1 MSYDRLTTVIFALQ
15 YSLLDKKLTINVK
28 PNPRKNILSNSNL
41 PTPVPII
48 SPKLQTVLE
57 QVAADVVNHMGCVG
71 AMVATLEGGVALVV
85 RAFGNIGGMDERRRL
100 PSFSHLGKLGPG
112 VVLPLND
119 DEYADNLAVR
129 GVLGEDGRIPTY
141 LVTDSLADL
150 YQPFLSRADA
160 DVLQE
165 QAGIVQVV
173 VLPFL
178 LNGEVVGSL
187 FAAVTEVLTNRQIN
201 VLSAFGRQAAVAIQN
216 QRRLEAI
223 QALEHIVLRLQARM
237 TDEKEVLQTIVQGV
251 VEDFGYTGAMVATLE
266 DGRALPVRAYAVDLD
281 PAIVAAME
289 QTVGIGLLGPH
300 AVVYL
305 DDDQYQ
311 DNLSVRAVTGLNGR
325 PQKYLVSDQLYD
337 LFRPLVS
344 ADLARQAQ
352 DAMGIRQVIAV
363 PFFQVDEV
371 IGNLFVTTNKAQF
384 TEWEISLLTAL
395 GQHAAAGLR
404 NARLFRE
411 MSEQRRIAQTF
422 GRMAFSTVASAH
434 SLRNHVGNISG
445 YMQLLQ
451 LLPELDGDRRE
462 FILREL
468 PMVVQEIGK
477 IVNILDN
484 LNEPWQQ
491 PTVDMV
497 NVNDSLSRALIEIF
511 PRTPLLRDQAKIITE
526 TKVTLHFDLTENLPL
541 IRTAKDMLSEAFRII
556 IKNAVEAMASGHAAP
571 QIWLET
577 CQAAPNLIE
586 VTIRDNGPGIAAEN
600 LAHIFEM
607 GWTTKKGSGMGFGLF
622 WTRDFIE
629 GLGGKLVVSSAL
641 GEGTT
646 FVIKL
651 PVTAVPYPDSP
662 PA

>member
-1 MSYDRLTTVIFALQ
+1 M
-15 YSLLDKKLTINVK
+15 
-28 PNPRKNILSNSNL
+28 
-41 PTPVPII
+41 
-48 SPKLQTVLE
+48 
-57 QVAADVVNHMGCVG
+57 
-71 AMVATLEGGVALVV
+71 ATLEEGVNLVV
-85 RAFGNIGGMDERRRL
+85 RAFGNIGGPDERRRL

-112 VVLPLND
+112 VVLPLD
-119 DEYADNLAVR
+119 DSGYADNLAVR
-129 GVLGEDGRIPTY
+129 GVLGENGRIPPY
-141 LVTDSLADL
+141 LITDSLADL
-150 YQPFLSRADA
+150 YHPLLSQADA
-160 DVLQE
+160 DTLQQ

-289 QTVGIGLLGPH
+289 QAVGIGLLGPH

-305 DDDQYQ
+305 DDDQYRE
-311 DNLSVRAVTGLNGR
+311 NLSVRAVTGLNGR

-337 LFRPLVS
+337 LFRPLVN
-344 ADLARQAQ
+344 ADLAQQAQ

-404 NARLFRE
+404 NARLFQE

-491 PTVDMV
+491 PTIDMV

-526 TKVTLHFDLTENLPL
+526 SQVTLHFDLTENLPL

-556 IKNAVEAMASGHAAP
+556 IKNAVEAMVSGSASP
-571 QIWLET
+571 QIWLGT
-577 CQAAPNLIE
+577 HQTAPNLIE
-586 VTIRDNGPGIAAEN
+586 VTICDNGPGIAIEN
-600 LAHIFEM
+600 LTKIFEM

-629 GLGGKLVVSSAL
+629 GLGGKLIVSSAL

>member
-1 MSYDRLTTVIFALQ
+1 M
-15 YSLLDKKLTINVK
+15 
-28 PNPRKNILSNSNL
+28 PNTNL
-41 PTPVPII
+41 PTPAPII

-57 QVAADVVNHMGCVG
+57 QIAADVVNHMGCVG

-85 RAFGNIGGMDERRRL
+85 RAFGNIGGVDERQRL
-100 PSFSHLGKLGPG
+100 PSFIHLAKLGPG
-112 VVLPLND
+112 VVLPLYD
-119 DEYADNLAVR
+119 DAYVDNVAVR
-129 GVLGEDGRIPTY
+129 AVLGKDGRIPAY

-150 YQPFLSRADA
+150 YHPFLNREDA
-160 DVLQE
+160 ITLQK

-187 FAAVTEVLTNRQIN
+187 FAAVTEVLAERQIN
-201 VLSAFGRQAAVAIQN
+201 ALSAFGRQAAVAIQN

-237 TDEKEVLQTIVQGV
+237 TDENAVLQTIVQGV
-251 VEDFGYTGAMVATLE
+251 VEELGYTGAMVATLE
-266 DGRALPVRAYAVDLD
+266 DGRALPVRAYAVNLD

-289 QTVGIGLLGPH
+289 QTVGIGLLGPQ

-305 DDDQYQ
+305 DDDQYR

-325 PQKYLVSDQLYD
+325 PQKYLVSNQLYD
-337 LFRPLVS
+337 LFRPLVN

-371 IGNLFVTTNKAQF
+371 IGNLFVTTDKDQF

-404 NARLFRE
+404 NARLFQE

-491 PTVDMV
+491 PTIDMV

-526 TKVTLHFDLTENLPL
+526 TKVTLHFDLAENLPL

-556 IKNAVEAMASGHAAP
+556 IKNAVEAMASGSPAP
-571 QIWLET
+571 QIWLGTRE
-577 CQAAPNLIE
+577 AAPNLIE

-629 GLGGKLVVSSAL
+629 GLGGKLVVTSAL
-641 GEGTT
+641 GEGTM

-662 PA
+662 SA

>member
-1 MSYDRLTTVIFALQ
+1 M
-15 YSLLDKKLTINVK
+15 
-28 PNPRKNILSNSNL
+28 
-41 PTPVPII
+41 
-48 SPKLQTVLE
+48 
-57 QVAADVVNHMGCVG
+57 
-71 AMVATLEGGVALVV
+71 ATLEEGVNLVV
-85 RAFGNIGGMDERRRL
+85 RAFGNIGGPDERRRL

-112 VVLPLND
+112 VVLPLD
-119 DEYADNLAVR
+119 DSGYADNLAVR
-129 GVLGEDGRIPTY
+129 GVLGENGRIPPY
-141 LVTDSLADL
+141 LTTDSLADL
-150 YQPFLSRADA
+150 YHPLLSQADA
-160 DVLQE
+160 DTLQQ

-289 QTVGIGLLGPH
+289 QAVGIGLLGPH

-305 DDDQYQ
+305 DDDQYRE
-311 DNLSVRAVTGLNGR
+311 NLSVRAVTGLNGR

-337 LFRPLVS
+337 LFRPLVN
-344 ADLARQAQ
+344 ADLAQQAQ

-371 IGNLFVTTNKAQF
+371 IGNLFVTTNKTQF

-404 NARLFRE
+404 NARLFQE

-491 PTVDMV
+491 PTIDMV

-526 TKVTLHFDLTENLPL
+526 SQVTLHFDLTENLPL

-556 IKNAVEAMASGHAAP
+556 IKNAVEAMVSGSASP
-571 QIWLET
+571 QIWLGT
-577 CQAAPNLIE
+577 HQTAPNLIE
-586 VTIRDNGPGIAAEN
+586 VTICDNGPGIAIEN
-600 LAHIFEM
+600 LTKIFEM

-629 GLGGKLVVSSAL
+629 GLGGKLIVSSAL

>member
-1 MSYDRLTTVIFALQ
+1 
-15 YSLLDKKLTINVK
+15 
-28 PNPRKNILSNSNL
+28 
-41 PTPVPII
+41 
-48 SPKLQTVLE
+48 
-57 QVAADVVNHMGCVG
+57 
-71 AMVATLEGGVALVV
+71 
-85 RAFGNIGGMDERRRL
+85 
-100 PSFSHLGKLGPG
+100 
-112 VVLPLND
+112 
-119 DEYADNLAVR
+119 
-129 GVLGEDGRIPTY
+129 
-141 LVTDSLADL
+141 
-150 YQPFLSRADA
+150 
-160 DVLQE
+160 
-165 QAGIVQVV
+165 
-173 VLPFL
+173 
-178 LNGEVVGSL
+178 
-187 FAAVTEVLTNRQIN
+187 
-201 VLSAFGRQAAVAIQN
+201 
-216 QRRLEAI
+216 
-223 QALEHIVLRLQARM
+223 
-237 TDEKEVLQTIVQGV
+237 
-251 VEDFGYTGAMVATLE
+251 
-266 DGRALPVRAYAVDLD
+266 
-281 PAIVAAME
+281 ME
-289 QTVGIGLLGPH
+289 QTVGIGLLGPQ

-305 DDDQYQ
+305 DDDQYR

-325 PQKYLVSDQLYD
+325 PQKYLVSNQLYD
-337 LFRPLVS
+337 LFRPLVN

-371 IGNLFVTTNKAQF
+371 IGNLFVTTDKDQF

-404 NARLFRE
+404 NARLFQE

-491 PTVDMV
+491 PTIDMV

-526 TKVTLHFDLTENLPL
+526 TKVTLHFDLAENLPL

-556 IKNAVEAMASGHAAP
+556 IKNAVEAMASGSPAP
-571 QIWLET
+571 QIWLGTRE
-577 CQAAPNLIE
+577 AAPNLIE

-629 GLGGKLVVSSAL
+629 GLGGKLVVTSAL
-641 GEGTT
+641 GEGTM

-662 PA
+662 SA

>member
-1 MSYDRLTTVIFALQ
+1 M
-15 YSLLDKKLTINVK
+15 
-28 PNPRKNILSNSNL
+28 PNTNLSA
-41 PTPVPII
+41 PVPII

-57 QVAADVVNHMGCVG
+57 QIAADVVNHMGCVG
-71 AMVATLEGGVALVV
+71 AMVATLEEGVTLVV
-85 RAFGNIGGMDERRRL
+85 RAFGNIGGIDERQRL
-100 PSFSHLGKLGPG
+100 PAFSHLGKLGPG

-119 DEYADNLAVR
+119 DNYADNLAVR
-129 GVLGEDGRIPTY
+129 GVLGEDGRIPSY
-141 LVTDSLADL
+141 LVTDRLADL
-150 YQPFLSRADA
+150 YHPLLSRADA
-160 DVLQE
+160 DALQT

-223 QALEHIVLRLQARM
+223 QTLEHIVLRLQARM

-289 QTVGIGLLGPH
+289 QAVGIGLLGSH

-305 DDDQYQ
+305 DDVQYQ

-344 ADLARQAQ
+344 ADLAQQAQ

-384 TEWEISLLTAL
+384 TDWEISLLTAL

-404 NARLFRE
+404 NARLFQE

-491 PTVDMV
+491 PTIDMV

-556 IKNAVEAMASGHAAP
+556 IKNAVEALAGESAAP

-577 CQAAPNLIE
+577 RRAAPNLIE

-629 GLGGKLVVSSAL
+629 GLGGKLVVTSAL
-641 GEGTT
+641 GAGTT

>member
-1 MSYDRLTTVIFALQ
+1 M
-15 YSLLDKKLTINVK
+15 
-28 PNPRKNILSNSNL
+28 
-41 PTPVPII
+41 
-48 SPKLQTVLE
+48 
-57 QVAADVVNHMGCVG
+57 
-71 AMVATLEGGVALVV
+71 ATLEEGVNLVV
-85 RAFGNIGGMDERRRL
+85 RAFGNIGGLDERRRL

-112 VVLPLND
+112 VVLPLD
-119 DEYADNLAVR
+119 DSEYADNLAVR
-129 GVLGEDGRIPTY
+129 GVLGENGRIPPY
-141 LVTDSLADL
+141 LTTDSLADL
-150 YQPFLSRADA
+150 YHPLLSQADA
-160 DVLQE
+160 DTLQQ

-289 QTVGIGLLGPH
+289 QAVGIGLLGPH

-305 DDDQYQ
+305 DDDQYRE
-311 DNLSVRAVTGLNGR
+311 NLSVRAVTGLNGR

-337 LFRPLVS
+337 LFRPLVN
-344 ADLARQAQ
+344 ADLAQQAQ

-404 NARLFRE
+404 NARLFQE

-491 PTVDMV
+491 PTIDMV

-526 TKVTLHFDLTENLPL
+526 SQVTLHFDLTENLPL

-556 IKNAVEAMASGHAAP
+556 IKNAVEAMVSGSASP
-571 QIWLET
+571 QIWLGT
-577 CQAAPNLIE
+577 HQTAPNLIE
-586 VTIRDNGPGIAAEN
+586 VTICDNGPGIAIEN
-600 LAHIFEM
+600 LTKIFEM

-629 GLGGKLVVSSAL
+629 GLGGKLIVSSAL